1 MNAAWADWVAV
12 GLVVAGAAAWLA
24 WRMRRYLRRLRED
37 AHKRSGACA
46 AGCEGCP
53 FSKNC
58 GSKTR

>member
-1 MNAAWADWVAV
+1 MAV
-12 GLVVAGAAAWLA
+12 TVVVAAAAAWLA
-24 WRMRRYLRRLRED
+24 WRVRRYLRRLRED